1 MTHWFANASNQYGTA
16 SELHMPSIPQAYVMS
31 TKGLRPYEQSIGP
44 NALSKQWKDQQYRE
58 RVEIY
63 INQWRRNSPEQQK
76 IESK

>member
-1 MTHWFANASNQYGTA
+1 
-16 SELHMPSIPQAYVMS
+16 MPSIPQAYVMS

-63 INQWRRNSPEQQK
+63 INQ
-76 IESK
+76 